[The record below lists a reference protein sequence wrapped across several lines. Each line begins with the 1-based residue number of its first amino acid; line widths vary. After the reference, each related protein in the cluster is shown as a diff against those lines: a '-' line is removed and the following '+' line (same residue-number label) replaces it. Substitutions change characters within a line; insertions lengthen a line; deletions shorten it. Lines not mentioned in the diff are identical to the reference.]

1 MPSTEE
7 KLDILYKK
15 VLYGK
20 SISGP
25 FDATLANQESIASS
39 FKVRGTDIR
48 LADIPETP
56 PVNSDT
62 DITIYQG
69 AGVFNDASPGGTF
82 RLTEKG
88 DSQDVASGLRRTWQ
102 AKHNDEDLGSWIDGS
117 YGIGYNIR
125 VFIGPTNSPV
135 FTGAGSNCTEI
146 LAPTN
151 SYYFDYDSGT
161 FYIFDDSGTE
171 SWFAD
176 NWGAGYSIYIRG
188 YRYTS
193 TATFSSMAYQNST
206 GVDIS
211 GGSVTGLTDFSI
223 LDDSNETLVSI
234 TGGNTL
240 AIETASIDAL
250 SVNGDMTVAGDLTI
264 AGDLI
269 QQTGTDVVFADTI
282 LELNVPSTN
291 EVVST
296 GTAGIEVYRGLDE
309 PGGTLQDAAQLVWSY
324 TDGRWKASDNNI
336 SLSNILLASDI
347 ATDAQAN
354 AVSSP
359 GSELITANNLL
370 SLYTLNA
377 AVDGGGTDEDLTA
390 VQSRY
395 SRIASV
401 KITLGSANSVGDFV
415 TITHNLGT
423 QDIMVYGY
431 KVSGGNRAP
440 FVPSYEV
447 TSDNVI
453 KVYKPTDQEGDE
465 YYFVILG

>member
-25 FDATLANQESIASS
+25 FDATLPNQESIASS
-39 FKVRGTDIR
+39 SKVRGTDIR

-56 PVNSDT
+56 PSESG

-69 AGVFNDASPGGTF
+69 ADVFNDDSPGGTF
-82 RLTEKG
+82 RLTEKE
-88 DSQDVASGLRRTWQ
+88 DSQQVASGLRRTWQ
-102 AKHNDEDLGSWIDGS
+102 AKYNGEDLGGWIDGS

-125 VFIGPTNSPV
+125 VFIGPTTSPV
-135 FTGAGSNCTEI
+135 FTGGGSNCTEI
-146 LAPTN
+146 FASTN

-161 FYIFDDSGTE
+161 FYIFDYPQTE
-171 SWFAD
+171 SFFTD

-193 TATFSSMAYQNST
+193 DATFSSMAYQNST
-206 GVDIS
+206 DVDIT
-211 GGSVTGLTDFSI
+211 GGSVTGLTDFSV
-223 LDDSNETLVSI
+223 LNDSDQTLVSI

-250 SVNGDMTVAGDLTI
+250 SVNGNMTVAGDLTI
-264 AGDLI
+264 TGDLI

-282 LELNVPSTN
+282 LELNVPSTDG
-291 EVVST
+291 VVST
-296 GTAGIEVYRGLDE
+296 GTAGIEVYRGLDGA
-309 PGGTLQDAAQLVWSY
+309 GGALQDAAQLVWSY
-324 TDGRWKASDNNI
+324 TDERWKASDNSI
-336 SLSNILLASDI
+336 TLSNILLASDT
-347 ATDAQAN
+347 ATADQAN

-359 GSELITANNLL
+359 GSELITASNLL
-370 SLYTLNA
+370 SLYELNA
-377 AVDGGGTDEDLTA
+377 SIDGGGTGEDLTA
-390 VQSRY
+390 IQSRY

-401 KITLGSANSVGDFV
+401 KITLGSANTVGDFV
-415 TITHNLGT
+415 TITHNLDT
-423 QDIMVYGY
+423 QNIMVYGY
-431 KVSGGNRAP
+431 KVNSGSRLP

-447 TSDNVI
+447 TSDDVI
-453 KVYKPTDQEGDE
+453 KVYKPTDQQNDE

>member
-25 FDATLANQESIASS
+25 FDSTFPNQESIASS
-39 FKVRGTDIR
+39 SKVRGADIR
-48 LADIPETP
+48 LADIPEVP
-56 PVNSDT
+56 PSSYDDN
-62 DITIYQG
+62 ITIYQG

-82 RLTEKG
+82 RLTAKG
-88 DSQDVASGLRRTWQ
+88 DSETVASGLRRTWQ
-102 AKHNDEDLGSWIDGS
+102 AKHNDEDFGSWIDGS

-135 FTGAGSNCTEI
+135 FTGASSNCTEI
-146 LAPTN
+146 FASTN

-161 FYIFDDSGTE
+161 FYIFDDSQTE
-171 SWFAD
+171 SFFTDDWQS
-176 NWGAGYSIYIRG
+176 GYSIYIRG

-193 TATFSSMAYQNST
+193 SATFSSMAYQDST
-206 GVDIS
+206 NVSIT
-211 GGSVTGLTDFSI
+211 GGSVTGLSGFSI
-223 LDDSNETLVSI
+223 LDDNDETLVSI
-234 TGGNTL
+234 LNGNTL

-250 SVNGDMTVAGDLTI
+250 SVNGDMTVSGDLTI
-264 AGDLI
+264 TGDLI

-282 LELNVPSTN
+282 LELNVPSTD

-296 GTAGIEVYRGLDE
+296 GTAGIEVYRGLNQV
-309 PGGTLQDAAQLVWSY
+309 GGTLKSAAQLVWSY
-324 TDGRWKASDNNI
+324 TDDRWKASDNSI

-347 ATDAQAN
+347 ATAAQAN
-354 AVSSP
+354 DVSGP

-370 SLYTLNA
+370 SLYTLNS
-377 AVDGGGTDEDLTA
+377 AVDGGSTGEDLTA

-401 KITLGSANSVGDFV
+401 KITLGSTNSVGDFV

-447 TSDNVI
+447 TSDNAI
-453 KVYKPTDQEGDE
+453 EVYKPTDQQNDE